1 VSVTPSQLPLVPK
14 MKKDLILSLLEEGR
28 RIDGR
33 GPREHRPIEIKVNYV
48 EKANGSA
55 LVKLGD
61 TIVLSG
67 VKIELGIP
75 FPDAPSEG
83 VLMVNAEFVPI
94 ASPFFEPGPP
104 DENAAELARVI
115 DRSLRETRALDLE
128 SLVVIPGQKVLIVW
142 NDIYIISHA
151 GNLIDAASI
160 ATMAALS
167 TTKLPKVEV
176 TDDRVELIRDE
187 LVKPLEIKKKV
198 VTATVAKIGDYYVVD
213 PNDEEELVADA
224 RLAVSFESGGVIAGI
239 QKIGAGAL
247 SPEDVNAM
255 INLAWSAA
263 QSYLK
268 KLEEF
273 LKEGA

>member
-1 VSVTPSQLPLVPK
+1 MSITPSQLPLVPK
-14 MKKDLILSLLEEGR
+14 MKKDLILSLLAEGK

-33 GPREHRPIEIKVNYV
+33 SPQEHRPIEIKINYI

-67 VKIELGIP
+67 VKIELGTP
-75 FPDAPSEG
+75 FPDAPDEG

-115 DRSLRETRALDLE
+115 DRSLRETKALDLE
-128 SLVVIPGQKVLIVW
+128 SLAIIPGQKVFVVW
-142 NDIYIISHA
+142 NDLYIISHA
-151 GNLIDAASI
+151 GNLIDAASM
-160 ATMAALS
+160 ATMVALS
-167 TTKLPKVEV
+167 TAKLPKVEI
-176 TDDRVELIRDE
+176 TDDQVELVRDE
-187 LVKPLEIKKKV
+187 LVKPLEIKKKI

-224 RLAVSFESGGVIAGI
+224 RLAVSFENTGVIAGI

-247 SPEDVNAM
+247 SPDDVNVM
-255 INLAWSAA
+255 IDLAWSTARR
-263 QSYLK
+263 YFEK
-268 KLEEF
+268 IEEISR
-273 LKEGA
+273 